1 MLLIILTRY
10 LKGGAIMN
18 YFNKLIKKVD
28 IYSGLPRSIYIL
40 TIIRVINAMGNFV
53 YPFLTLFLTEHIGF
67 SKKTAGDYFM
77 ISAFVQAA
85 GSLIGGKLTDHLG
98 RKKLFIICQGLAAL
112 CFAPCAFLGD
122 SIWVP
127 RLLITAGLFMSA
139 AQPANSAMITDLTN
153 KENRKS
159 AFSLLYLGINLGFS
173 IGPMIAGFL
182 YRNHTRF
189 IFLGNTIS
197 IVVSLILIMIFIED
211 TLPTKEEI
219 EESKEAFDDE
229 AAEDTNVFTALIRRP
244 ALSLFLVGKTINAF
258 VYSTIGFVI
267 PLQLTQLFGSDL
279 GSKYYGFVMA
289 TNGIVIIIT
298 TTFII
303 KITMKIKPVMNVA
316 IASVFYAIGFGMM
329 GFINSFVMFIVA
341 ATLYTIGE
349 ILEATNS
356 GVYIANHSPIN
367 HRGRFNAII
376 PLITGLGFSFG
387 PAIFGRFIDAY
398 GIRKLWVA
406 CFILLMFSSL
416 FMRWLR
422 SYEIK
427 QHNRE
432 LRNA

>member
-1 MLLIILTRY
+1 MNVFKR
-10 LKGGAIMN
+10 AIS
-18 YFNKLIKKVD
+18 KLD

-40 TIIRVINAMGNFV
+40 SMVRVVNAMGNFV

-67 SKKTAGDYFM
+67 SRKAAGDYFM

-85 GSLIGGKLTDHLG
+85 GSLIGGKLTDHFG
-98 RKKLFIICQGLAAL
+98 RKKLFLIFQGCAAL

-127 RLLITAGLFMSA
+127 RLMITAGFFMSA

-153 KENRKS
+153 KHNRKQ

-182 YRNHTRF
+182 YRNYTSL
-189 IFLGNTIS
+189 IFLGNTTS
-197 IVVSLILIMIFIED
+197 IVITLIIFFIFIED
-211 TLPTKEEI
+211 TMPSRKEV
-219 EESKEAFDDE
+219 EESRAVDSNE
-229 AAEDTNVFTALIRRP
+229 AAEDTNVLAALIRRP
-244 ALSLFLVGKTINAF
+244 ALCLFLVGKTINAF

-267 PLQLTQLFGSDL
+267 PLQMTQAFGSGL

-289 TNGIVIIIT
+289 TNGIVIIIC

-303 KITMKIKPVMNVA
+303 KATMKIKPVMNVA
-316 IASVFYAIGFGMM
+316 LASLFYAVGFGML
-329 GFINSFVMFIVA
+329 GFVNSFFFYIVA
-341 ATLYTIGE
+341 ATIYTLGE

-376 PLITGLGFSFG
+376 PLITGVGFSFG

-398 GIRKLWVA
+398 GIRKLWIM
-406 CFILLMFSSL
+406 CFVLAFSSSM

-427 QHNRE
+427 NNRK
-432 LRNA
+432 

>member
-1 MLLIILTRY
+1 MGFI
-10 LKGGAIMN
+10 
-18 YFNKLIKKVD
+18 NKAFRKYD

-40 TIIRVINAMGNFV
+40 SMVRVVNAMGNFV

-67 SKKTAGDYFM
+67 TKKAAGDYFM

-85 GSLIGGKLTDHLG
+85 GSLIGGKLTDNFG
-98 RKKLFIICQGLAAL
+98 RKRLFLIFQGMAAL

-127 RLLITAGLFMSA
+127 RLLITAGFFMSA

-153 KENRKS
+153 KDNRKQ

-182 YRNHTRF
+182 YRNYTRL
-189 IFLGNTIS
+189 IFLGNTAS
-197 IVVSLILIMIFIED
+197 IVITLIVFSIFIED
-211 TLPTKEEI
+211 TLPSKEDI
-219 EESKEAFDDE
+219 EESKAKVNDE
-229 AAEDTNVFTALIRRP
+229 AAEDTNVFVALIRRP

-267 PLQLTQLFGSDL
+267 PIQMTQAFGSDL
-279 GSKYYGFVMA
+279 GSKYFGFVMA
-289 TNGIVIIIT
+289 TNGITIIIC

-303 KITMKIKPVMNVA
+303 KATMKIKPVINVA
-316 IASVFYAIGFGMM
+316 LASLFYAIGFGML
-329 GFINSFVMFIVA
+329 GFVNSFFFYIVA
-341 ATLYTIGE
+341 AVIYTLGE
-349 ILEATNS
+349 ILEATNA

-367 HRGRFNAII
+367 HRGRFNAVI
-376 PLITGLGFSFG
+376 PLITGVGFSFG
-387 PAIFGRFIDAY
+387 PSIFGRFIDAY
-398 GIRKLWVA
+398 GTRKLWIM
-406 CFILLMFSSL
+406 CFVLAFISSM

-427 QHNRE
+427 HYKKSTNR
-432 LRNA
+432 N